1 MYALGYGTVYRIF
14 PVNGTPIGICPSMD
28 FWMFPYLRKQADLNI
43 AELDDVIER
52 LSWKVLKRAPS
63 STNAS
68 ALINDLEEIGAVS
81 PIIRQIAELLDPTS
95 NQISVASVGSELPA
109 GREVWFDG
117 KAISVLERETW
128 IMGLREF

>member
-1 MYALGYGTVYRIF
+1 
-14 PVNGTPIGICPSMD
+14 MD

-63 STNAS
+63 STDAS

-109 GREVWFDG
+109 GRKVWFDG